1 LVLKGDH
8 LESFHNT
15 WNMVLSELSEPP
27 DPRILQCLYFQQ
39 IQHFKPLAE
48 DIAHYKRAKY
58 LGSTDYS
65 FEWLWEAS
73 NRHLLMKREDYMQ
86 ESLSRGLNG
95 ASGQAA
101 PATYPKGKGKKGN
114 SEKKGAT
121 NRVSSNGPKS
131 GGRPKG
137 DSRGRSASPGK
148 GKGP

>member
-1 LVLKGDH
+1 MD
-8 LESFHNT
+8 
-15 WNMVLSELSEPP
+15 LSELSEPP
-27 DPRILQCLYFQQ
+27 DPQLLLYLYFQQ
-39 IQHFKPLAE
+39 VQHFKPLAE

-73 NRHLLMKREDYMQ
+73 NRYLLMEREDYML

-101 PATYPKGKGKKGN
+101 PATNPKGKGKKGKG
-114 SEKKGAT
+114 EKKGAF

-131 GGRPKG
+131 GGRPRV
-137 DSRGRSASPGK
+137 DSSGRSASPGK
-148 GKGP
+148 GKRNIS